1 MAGLKIDWLAAA
13 NEANP
18 ELNWPAWMQAK
29 KQSALENLSKLPGPH
44 RKLELWRYSDAARLQ
59 KVELAAAVNMDREL
73 PITEGAVVINLTAKG
88 IDLSQNL
95 PNWVSIKPIQEL
107 PENQWFEL
115 NVTSTLAKE
124 LVVQS
129 LNQGL
134 FTHGVVVN
142 VSAAAPKDATVVLR
156 YDIAEAN
163 NWSYLRNV
171 INLAADTKVIIDEQ
185 FVSGR
190 INVVNH
196 YNVANNGHLTRHQ
209 HNVLESGQ
217 QHVSLQYFSLAE
229 KSFVQSQSR
238 HESGDLQHHIHWVD
252 FNAENAEYRS
262 GSVNK
267 AGDNSHIA
275 DIVVVNHAFKN
286 NVSDVT
292 HRSLAD
298 DSAQIFNNAKA
309 VVAKGADGSEIIQ
322 DLKNIL
328 LSSNAKIASKPELEV
343 YADEV
348 VAAHGSTIGAL
359 DEQVLFFLRSRGIG
373 LEQAKAIMMVS
384 FEQEA
389 VIC

>member
-1 MAGLKIDWLAAA
+1 MAGLKIDWLADA
-13 NEANP
+13 NQPNS
-18 ELNWPAWMQAK
+18 NVDWPAWMQAK
-29 KQSALENLSKLPGPH
+29 KESALETLSHLPGPH
-44 RKLELWRYSDAARLQ
+44 RKLELWRYSDAGRLQ
-59 KVELAAAVNMDREL
+59 KSELSVTEKTDREL
-73 PITEGAVVINLTAKG
+73 PDAADAVVITLSDAG
-88 IDLSQNL
+88 IDLGESL
-95 PNWVSIKPIQEL
+95 PSWLTIQPIQEL
-107 PENQWFEL
+107 PENQWL
-115 NVTSTLAKE
+115 DMDLSGALAKE

-142 VSAAAPKDATVVLR
+142 VTADAPKDATVVLR
-156 YDIAEAN
+156 YQVNEPN
-163 NWSYLRNV
+163 QWTYLRNA
-171 INLAADTKVIIDEQ
+171 INLAADAEVIIDEQ
-185 FVSGR
+185 FISGR

-196 YNVANNGHLTRHQ
+196 YHVADNARLTRHQ
-209 HNVLESGQ
+209 LNVLESGQ
-217 QHVSLQYFSLAE
+217 QHVSLQHFTLAE
-229 KSFVQSQSR
+229 KSFVQSQNR

-252 FNAENAEYRS
+252 FTAENAEYRS

-309 VVAKGADGSEIIQ
+309 VVVKGADGSEIIQ

-328 LSSNAKIASKPELEV
+328 LSKDAKIASKPELEV

-348 VAAHGSTIGAL
+348 VAAHGSTIGTL
-359 DEQVLFFLRSRGIG
+359 DDEILFFLRSRGIG
-373 LEQAKAIMMVS
+373 LAQAKAILMVS

-389 VIC
+389 IIC